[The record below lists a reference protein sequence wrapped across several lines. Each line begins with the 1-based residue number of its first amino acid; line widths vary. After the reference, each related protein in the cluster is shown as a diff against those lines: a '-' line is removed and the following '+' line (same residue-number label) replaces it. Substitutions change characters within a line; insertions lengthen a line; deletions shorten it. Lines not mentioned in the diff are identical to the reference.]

1 MLDNIA
7 EDLICSGELDDVET
21 VGGMTDEQLRAFLEA
36 LALLVE
42 QDPENAVKNI
52 RQIQSE
58 LTK

>member
-7 EDLICSGELDDVET
+7 EDLIRSSELDDEET
-21 VGGMTDEQLRAFLEA
+21 VGGMTDEQLRAFLKA